1 VLSMLWARSRHLA
14 LSSGL
19 ARSTRFGALGHHRLA
34 PIAWCSLG
42 PWLALSLARLGALV
56 SRGSLMDIGAIQRA
70 GSLVLDGTLCASGS
84 LYADGALGY
93 IGSLGQHGAL
103 LTLGSLARAG
113 ALAELGSL
121 HRYGAL
127 CPRLAHTAWCSLLF
141 SLAQPFDKLVKIS
154 SSFAII
160 TGVAAVVAFSA
171 ASPHGQGLATEHL
184 RQPRPHEPPTT
195 RIIGRSMCSDMA

>member
-1 VLSMLWARSRHLA
+1 MVLSMLWARSRHLA

-70 GSLVLDGTLCASGS
+70 GSLVLDGTLRASGS
-84 LYADGALGY
+84 LYAEGALGY

-103 LTLGSLARAG
+103 NAWLARTG
-113 ALAELGSL
+113 
-121 HRYGAL
+121 
-127 CPRLAHTAWCSLLF
+127 WCSRRTWLAPPIWCPLSTARSY
-141 SLAQPFDKLVKIS
+141 SLVLSPVLSRATFRQTCQRFIQLRNNYRRS
-154 SSFAII
+154 RRGGFL
-160 TGVAAVVAFSA
+160 GCLSA
-171 ASPHGQGLATEHL
+171 WS
-184 RQPRPHEPPTT
+184 
-195 RIIGRSMCSDMA
+195 RSRH

>member
-1 VLSMLWARSRHLA
+1 MN
-14 LSSGL
+14 
-19 ARSTRFGALGHHRLA
+19 
-34 PIAWCSLG
+34 
-42 PWLALSLARLGALV
+42 
-56 SRGSLMDIGAIQRA
+56 IGAIQRA

-84 LYADGALGY
+84 LYADGAFGY

-141 SLAQPFDKLVKIS
+141 SLAQPFDKLVKDFIQLRNNYRRS
-154 SSFAII
+154 RRGGFL
-160 TGVAAVVAFSA
+160 GCLSA
-171 ASPHGQGLATEHL
+171 WS
-184 RQPRPHEPPTT
+184 
-195 RIIGRSMCSDMA
+195 RSRH